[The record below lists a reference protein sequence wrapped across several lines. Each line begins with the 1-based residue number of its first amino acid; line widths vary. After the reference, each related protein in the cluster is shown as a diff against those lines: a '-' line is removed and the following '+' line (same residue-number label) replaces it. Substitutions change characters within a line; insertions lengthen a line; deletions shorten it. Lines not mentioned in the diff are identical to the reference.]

1 MDGIKNIK
9 SPALRYHGS
18 KFRLA
23 KWVISFFPEHHTY
36 VEPFGGGAGILLRK
50 QRSYAEIYNDID
62 EDIVNFFRVIRDP
75 ELNNQLRNLCALTPY
90 ARAEFRAALTESA
103 DPVERARRTAVRAMM
118 GFGSAGATQKDN
130 GFSID
135 AKRKYK
141 TVMDVWARYPDRLAA
156 IGERFTGVLIE
167 NRPATQVMR
176 QHDAESTLHNVDP
189 PYLPTTRDKG
199 GNRRYR
205 HEMSEED
212 HIILL
217 QELRSLQ
224 GYVVLSGYD
233 SELYNDLLPEWHKSQ
248 TKSRISAGRGTKVNT
263 ECVWLNPQC
272 VEQLARDLI

>member
-1 MDGIKNIK
+1 MQVIK

-23 KWVISFFPEHHTY
+23 NWIINFFPQHKTY
-36 VEPFGGGAGILLRK
+36 IEPYGGGAGVLLRK
-50 QRSYAEIYNDID
+50 PRSYAEIYNDID
-62 EDIVNFFRVIRDP
+62 EDIVNFFKVIRDP
-75 ELNNQLRNLCALTPY
+75 LLNTQLRNMCALTPY
-90 ARAEFRAALTESA
+90 ARSEFKSALTESS
-103 DPVERARRTAVRAMM
+103 DPVERARKTAVRAMM

-141 TVMDVWARYPDRLAA
+141 TVMDVWATYPDRLAV

-167 NRPATQVMR
+167 NRPAIQVML
-176 QHDAESTLHNVDP
+176 QHDDVDTLHNVDP
-189 PYLPTTRDKG
+189 PYLPSTRDRN

-212 HIILL
+212 HVAL
-217 QELRSLQ
+217 LRSLRDLE

-233 SELYNDLLPEWHKSQ
+233 SDLYNDLLPEWYKSK
-248 TKSRISAGRGTKVNT
+248 TKSRISAGRGTKVNI

-272 VEQLARDLI
+272 EEQLARDLI